1 MIYNQ
6 KNIIE
11 LNNYIDSYIETMKN
25 KYEKINAIQ
34 DKIDHINRTVI
45 LTEKIAPKNDLAKIA
60 GS

>member
-1 MIYNQ
+1 MIYNP

-25 KYEKINAIQ
+25 KYKKINAIQ

-45 LTEKIAPKNDLAKIA
+45 LTEKIAPKNN
-60 GS
+60 